1 MPQDDAWDA
10 DASREIARSGGKR
23 PPLGMTD
30 PDRPPDGG
38 EPEETEE
45 EFEEVEVVPV
55 RRQLALAIAGFSG
68 LLAAGL
74 ILGAQT
80 SAPDARLP
88 YAIVL
93 FGVQALYLIAWVM
106 ALRPPAAAVTAG
118 VSGVV
123 AVIAD
128 YRAVT
133 IAEPG
138 LLPLAWVLAGGFV
151 AAIVGQLIR
160 AQDRARVT
168 DSWRAT
174 LSIVAGVVAYAV
186 PIVLTRQPSG
196 TQALIMC
203 VTAAGVALLV
213 ARATD
218 ALFPRPRIAAQV
230 PRGAAGVVLGAML
243 GTLSAAALG
252 SVLILPFTPA
262 KGAVI
267 GLIAVV
273 AAHLV
278 DLAVN
283 FGQAGRRLAGDA
295 PTFWVA
301 RHMQGPLGAFALI
314 APIAYAVTHWY
325 LN

>member
-1 MPQDDAWDA
+1 MFPSMPQDDPWDA

-23 PPLGMTD
+23 PLSGDTD
-30 PDRPPDGG
+30 PA
-38 EPEETEE
+38 EPTEDD
-45 EFEEVEVVPV
+45 EFEEIEVVPV
-55 RRQLALAIAGFSG
+55 RRQLSLAIAGFAG
-68 LLAAGL
+68 LLAVGL

-93 FGVQALYLIAWVM
+93 FGVQALYLIAWIM

-118 VSGVV
+118 VSAVV
-123 AVIAD
+123 ALVAD
-128 YRAVT
+128 YLAVT
-133 IAEPG
+133 RTEPA
-138 LLPLAWVLAGGFV
+138 LLPLVWVLLAGFV
-151 AAIVGQLIR
+151 VAFVGQFVR
-160 AQDRARVT
+160 AGDRARAR

-174 LSIVAGVVAYAV
+174 LAIVGGVVAYAV
-186 PIVLTRQPSG
+186 PILLTRQESG
-196 TQALIMC
+196 AQALTMC
-203 VTAAGVALLV
+203 VTAAGVALVV

-218 ALFPRPRIAAQV
+218 AVLPKPRIAAQV

-243 GTLSAAALG
+243 GTLAAAALG
-252 SVLILPFTPA
+252 SVLVLPFTPA

-267 GLIAVV
+267 GLISVV

-301 RHMQGPLGAFALI
+301 RHMQGPLGSFALI
-314 APIAYAVTHWY
+314 APVAYAVTHWY
-325 LN
+325 LG